1 MRNFEEIPA
10 KNKGIVKTLDLTVCR
25 LIGKGGDGSVY
36 QLTPE
41 RCVKIFVNEE
51 TQKREL
57 KALKV
62 GQASTIIPRI
72 YEYGINY
79 IVMEFVKG
87 YSLKYYLK
95 KEKRLPES
103 IVKKI
108 LFMLDE
114 MQIVGFT
121 RKDTEVRHILFNE
134 QGEIKVID
142 HKRALTTYRSCP
154 SKLLSGLQ
162 KIGFLEEFLGHV
174 NKLRP
179 SLYKEWTK
187 HY

>member
-1 MRNFEEIPA
+1 
-10 KNKGIVKTLDLTVCR
+10 
-25 LIGKGGDGSVY
+25 
-36 QLTPE
+36 
-41 RCVKIFVNEE
+41 
-51 TQKREL
+51 
-57 KALKV
+57 
-62 GQASTIIPRI
+62 
-72 YEYGINY
+72 
-79 IVMEFVKG
+79 MEFVKG

-95 KEKRLPES
+95 KEKRLPKS

-179 SLYKEWTK
+179 SLYKEWTDANQILLLFR
-187 HY
+187 